1 MNTLISTHPLY
12 TDLVNNF
19 NEFHRHYTESD
30 LLDYQ
35 GKWGD
40 DSDYGHV
47 QTLEDLLEN
56 LTPLDLER
64 SHIVSVDIRDI
75 FSSEES
81 LGGCDRPR
89 WSIFDNSAINQQ
101 HKSLNRH
108 GTYRQDAAQI
118 LSGYLRPNPNDEGYQ
133 LVKYIGNNRVA
144 MKLLAHAGVSTRVI
158 MSVRFHE
165 LSNCLLYTSP
175 SPRD

>member
-1 MNTLISTHPLY
+1 M
-12 TDLVNNF
+12 
-19 NEFHRHYTESD
+19 
-30 LLDYQ
+30 
-35 GKWGD
+35 
-40 DSDYGHV
+40 
-47 QTLEDLLEN
+47 
-56 LTPLDLER
+56 TPLDFQR
-64 SHIVSVDIRDI
+64 SHNVSVDIRDI

-89 WSIFDNSAINQQ
+89 WSINDNSAINQQ

-118 LSGYLRPNPNDEGYQ
+118 LSGYLRPNPNGEGYQ

-165 LSNCLLYTSP
+165 LSKEQNDYIAIESELHATDAGDKSGQNEAQKLSLIHI
-175 SPRD
+175 